1 MWSLVWKFTF
11 SIQETPYS
19 CYITIRKRFA
29 SHSHHDGTP
38 NLSPVSAAKCKETLV
53 KENSSLKATLEEY
66 VLENKSFR
74 EVIESFEKDKELNV
88 LEAAA
93 YETKLLKKC

>member
-1 MWSLVWKFTF
+1 M
-11 SIQETPYS
+11 
-19 CYITIRKRFA
+19 TIRKRFA

-38 NLSPVSAAKCKETLV
+38 NLSPVSAVKCKETRESFENLV
-53 KENSSLKATLEEY
+53 KENSSLKASLEEY

-93 YETKLLKKC
+93 YETKL